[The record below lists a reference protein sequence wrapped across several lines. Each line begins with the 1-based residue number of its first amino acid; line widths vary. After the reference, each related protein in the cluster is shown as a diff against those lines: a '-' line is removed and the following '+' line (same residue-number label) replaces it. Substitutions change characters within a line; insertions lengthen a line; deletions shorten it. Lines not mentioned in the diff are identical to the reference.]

1 MGIIHHKDKQN
12 QVNKTEQDEKIKI
25 GDEVIFS
32 SSDNRNNLRVN
43 VEFEVTLTGP
53 HSFFTG
59 FTMDISEGGVFVAT
73 HRIFPIGTEL
83 RINLKIGDDR
93 LDINSRVVWIR
104 NVDSSKISGQEPG
117 MGLKFI
123 DLDENALLVISGF
136 IKKREPLFYDSQL

>member
-1 MGIIHHKDKQN
+1 MSIVQPKDRQN
-12 QVNKTEQDEKIKI
+12 QIDKTEQDEKTKT
-25 GDEVIFS
+25 GDDVIFS
-32 SSDNRNNLRVN
+32 PNDHRNNLRVD

-83 RINLKIGDDR
+83 RINLRIGDDR
-93 LDINSRVVWIR
+93 LDISSKVIWIR
-104 NVDSSKISGQEPG
+104 TVESSKISGQEPG

-123 DLDENALLVISGF
+123 NLDEKSFAVISSF